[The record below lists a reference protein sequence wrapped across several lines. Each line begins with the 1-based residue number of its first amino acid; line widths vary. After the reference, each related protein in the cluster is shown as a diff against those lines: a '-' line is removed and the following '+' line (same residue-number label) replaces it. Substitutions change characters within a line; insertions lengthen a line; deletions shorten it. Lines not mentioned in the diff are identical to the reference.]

1 MKKLLILI
9 FLIQISM
16 TAQNGQKNFI
26 DLNYIEVIGKVETE
40 IVPNE
45 IYLTI
50 IINEKDKR
58 VNISVEQQEKI
69 MLKKLKASGVNL
81 EKQLS
86 VLDFMGNYTKHFFK
100 KNGVTKRKEYQLII
114 YNSNNLGEIF
124 QSLDEIDIS
133 NVSISKVNHSE
144 MDKFRK
150 ETKIKALKAAK
161 EKAKNYAEAIEQN
174 IGKALFIQEQ
184 NVPNYNNRNYGLNT
198 LNEVVVVRGYGTS
211 KKDKIQNNISFQK
224 IKITASIL
232 ARFELK

>member
-1 MKKLLILI
+1 MKKLLII
-9 FLIQISM
+9 TFIIQISM
-16 TAQNGQKNFI
+16 TAQSGQKNFI

-40 IVPNE
+40 IIPNE

-58 VNISVEQQEKI
+58 INISVEQQEKI

-100 KNGVTKRKEYQLII
+100 KNGVIKRKEYQLII

-133 NVSISKVNHSE
+133 NVSISKVNHSDI
-144 MDKFRK
+144 DKFRK
-150 ETKIKALKAAK
+150 EAKLKALKVAK

-198 LNEVVVVRGYGTS
+198 LNEVVIRGYGS
-211 KKDKIQNNISFQK
+211 FKKDKIQNNITFRK